1 MTRLNRQSLQ
11 RWRRD
16 PVALIE
22 QVLIDPETGKPF
34 ILLDA
39 ERRFLGDGGRL
50 LYPVQVYSGPKKSGK
65 STFAAIHGLTT
76 TLLFGG
82 PYTEATICANDLEQ
96 ARGEVFAM
104 MKRIVE
110 CSPLLRAEANITQ
123 ARIEFPALVR

>member
-16 PVALIE
+16 PVAFIE

-39 ERRFLGDGGRL
+39 ERRFLAHAFQLGDDGRL
-50 LYPVQVYSGPKKSGK
+50 LYPEQVYSGPKKSGK
-65 STFAAIHGLTT
+65 STFAAIHVLTT

-82 PYTEATICANDLEQ
+82 PYPEATICAPTTSSRR
-96 ARGEVFAM
+96 AAG
-104 MKRIVE
+104 
-110 CSPLLRAEANITQ
+110 CLR
-123 ARIEFPALVR
+123 